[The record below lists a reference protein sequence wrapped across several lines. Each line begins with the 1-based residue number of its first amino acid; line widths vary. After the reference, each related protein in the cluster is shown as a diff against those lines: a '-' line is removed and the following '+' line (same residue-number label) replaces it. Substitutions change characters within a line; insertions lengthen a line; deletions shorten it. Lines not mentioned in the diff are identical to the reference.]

1 MVLPPESKSLQIPKE
16 QNKNSLGR
24 RLSPIPSIQTP
35 NLNTIDHIDAIE
47 NSKEKSFEKNPS
59 RKISE
64 NTYFNTDIVRVI
76 SNSEKKQEKSD
87 KTDSSKEKKIINSHV
102 LDKSLEKSDM
112 HKIERKSLMKSDQS
126 IDRKSY
132 NKKISIMTQDSG
144 KNLEE
149 SIRMGP
155 LPEFQVNNLELLNN
169 RFENGEDPILG
180 ESIITELRKIQLNF
194 QKGNK
199 LGKGPNGKV
208 YECLNLDSGEI
219 LAVKTINVQLLEAAN
234 ALFFQKNL
242 IGLKHENVLG
252 YLDFGCGKESENGE
266 EIELV
271 SEYIAGGSLKNLLN
285 KFGKFEET
293 VSSLFTAQILN
304 GLTYLH
310 EKNIVH
316 R

>member
-1 MVLPPESKSLQIPKE
+1 M
-16 QNKNSLGR
+16 G

-35 NLNTIDHIDAIE
+35 NLNTLDRIDAIE

-59 RKISE
+59 RKISVGC
-64 NTYFNTDIVRVI
+64 FNSDIVRVI
-76 SNSEKKQEKSD
+76 NNSDKNPENSD
-87 KTDSSKEKKIINSHV
+87 KTDASKEKKIINSHV

-112 HKIERKSLMKSDQS
+112 HKIERKSLIKSDQS
-126 IDRKSY
+126 IDRRSY
-132 NKKISIMTQDSG
+132 NQKISIKTQESG
-144 KNLEE
+144 RNLEE

-155 LPEFQVNNLELLNN
+155 LPEFQVNNLSELLNN
-169 RFENGEDPILG
+169 RFENGEDPVLG
-180 ESIITELRKIQLNF
+180 ESILSELRKIQLNF

>member
-1 MVLPPESKSLQIPKE
+1 M
-16 QNKNSLGR
+16 G

-35 NLNTIDHIDAIE
+35 NLNTLDRIDAIE

-59 RKISE
+59 RKISVGC
-64 NTYFNTDIVRVI
+64 FNSDIVRVI
-76 SNSEKKQEKSD
+76 NNSDKNPENSD
-87 KTDSSKEKKIINSHV
+87 KTDASKEKKIINSHV

-112 HKIERKSLMKSDQS
+112 HKIERKSLIKSDQR
-126 IDRKSY
+126 IDRRSY
-132 NKKISIMTQDSG
+132 NQKISIKTQESG
-144 KNLEE
+144 RNLEE

-155 LPEFQVNNLELLNN
+155 LPEFQVNNLSELLNN
-169 RFENGEDPILG
+169 RFENGEDPVLG
-180 ESIITELRKIQLNF
+180 ESILSELRKIQLNF

-310 EKNIVH
+310 EKKIVH

>member
-1 MVLPPESKSLQIPKE
+1 
-16 QNKNSLGR
+16 
-24 RLSPIPSIQTP
+24 
-35 NLNTIDHIDAIE
+35 
-47 NSKEKSFEKNPS
+47 
-59 RKISE
+59 
-64 NTYFNTDIVRVI
+64 
-76 SNSEKKQEKSD
+76 
-87 KTDSSKEKKIINSHV
+87 
-102 LDKSLEKSDM
+102 
-112 HKIERKSLMKSDQS
+112 
-126 IDRKSY
+126 
-132 NKKISIMTQDSG
+132 
-144 KNLEE
+144 
-149 SIRMGP
+149 MGP
-155 LPEFQVNNLELLNN
+155 LPEFQVNNLSELLNN
-169 RFENGEDPILG
+169 RFENGEDPVLG
-180 ESIITELRKIQLNF
+180 ESILSELRKIQLNF